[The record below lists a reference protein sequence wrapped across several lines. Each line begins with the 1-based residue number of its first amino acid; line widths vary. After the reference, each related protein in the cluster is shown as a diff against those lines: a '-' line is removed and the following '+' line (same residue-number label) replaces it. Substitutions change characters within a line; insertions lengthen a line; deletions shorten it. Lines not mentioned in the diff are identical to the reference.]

1 MRIDG
6 LNDMPPESLLVPDW
20 PAPPAVRAVC
30 TTRRGGISP
39 PPYDS
44 LNLADHVGDDPARV
58 AANRRWLAAA
68 VGLPAEPAWLEQVHG
83 TDVVAAE
90 SVRTPV
96 AADAAWTREIGRPC
110 VVMTA
115 DCLPVL
121 LCDRAGTTVAAAHA
135 GWRGLA
141 GGVIAATVARLAV
154 APGEL
159 LAWLGPAIGPAAFE
173 VGEEVRAAFLA
184 LDAGNAPCFKPSPAG
199 RWLADIYQLAQRQL
213 SDLGVR
219 DVYGGKFCTFSEPE
233 RFFSY
238 RREPRTGRMATL
250 VWLA

>member
-1 MRIDG
+1 M
-6 LNDMPPESLLVPDW
+6 LVPDW
-20 PAPPAVRAVC
+20 PAPPAVRAVS

-58 AANRRWLAAA
+58 AANRRWLAAS

-90 SVRTPV
+90 SVLTPV
-96 AADAAWTREIGRPC
+96 AADAAWTRETGRPC
-110 VVMTA
+110 AVMTA

-121 LCDRAGTTVAAAHA
+121 LCDRAGTLVAAAHA

-184 LDAGNAPCFKPSPAG
+184 LDAGNARCFKPSPAG
-199 RWLADIYQLAQRQL
+199 RWLADIYQLARRQL
-213 SDLGVR
+213 SDLGVK
-219 DVYGGKFCTFSEPE
+219 DVYGGDLCTFSEPD